1 MSHLYPFYKPINLHV
16 RDRISV
22 EDAER
27 QEMTA
32 REILRRL
39 KDRPGVVLAD
49 EVGMGKTFVALAVA
63 MSVAVA
69 NRRKRPVVVMVPPS
83 LQDKW
88 PRDFSL
94 FLSRCLPESLREPL
108 RYGKATRAEEF
119 LKYLD
124 DPLERRCAIIFV
136 THGAMSRGLS
146 DEWVKL
152 ALIRQALRHR
162 HDAQDL
168 KRDLCKILGSLLRLT
183 WMDNRYGSELW
194 SDLLREHPTNWL
206 SLLRKWEVT
215 FPSDERATVN
225 DDPVPRA
232 VVEALDRLNTDEL
245 FETLKR
251 IPRRQSDNF
260 SERLHGARR
269 AIQAALRPAWKAC
282 LQIAK
287 LRLPLLILDEAHH
300 LKNEDTQL
308 ASLFRSQQASED
320 IEEVEKGALAGV
332 FERMLFLTA
341 TPFQLGH
348 NELCAVLDRFKGTA
362 WNLPRHGKQWFDDK
376 LITVGKALDAAQ
388 EAALRLD
395 DAWGRLKQEH
405 RSING
410 EIIDDIEKWWA
421 TVHAR
426 TDNPSELERVL
437 RCYQTAHDKMR
448 EAEQVLKPWVI
459 RHLKPRRL
467 PAPNQAI
474 SRRVRLP
481 GRAILDGHQSERATG
496 LEIMEEAVVPFLLA
510 ARATTCSSSSRA
522 LFAEGLASSYEA
534 FLHTRHASQ
543 LRTDPRVLD
552 GDDNAS
558 DREGDD
564 EEMAWYLEH
573 LDSLVPKNLATVS
586 MTHPKVAAT
595 ARRVVETWR
604 LGEKILVFCHFIA
617 TGKALRRAI
626 SHAIR
631 EDICQLGSL
640 KLECKPSLVLQELDR
655 IGKRFFDED
664 SPVRRSCDSAVADS
678 LKAYPSLA
686 ERRDDLS
693 DAVRRVV
700 RTPSFLVRFFPL
712 HKGKLLESDMQQAM
726 QTPDQSGMT
735 LSTLLHD
742 FFRFLETQCDS
753 VGRDA
758 FIEAACKVQ
767 TGSQVE
773 RGSQALYGDDEL
785 QGEDSRLLLPNVRL
799 VNGTTD
805 QETRQR
811 LMLAFNTPFYPEIL
825 VASSVMAEGVDLHL
839 NCRHIIHHDL
849 CWNPSTLEQRTGRV
863 DRVGAK
869 AERSG
874 KSINVYLPYLSET
887 QDEKMFKVVTDRER
901 WFSVVMGE
909 KYDITEKATERLS
922 RRIPL
927 PESVAHHLAL
937 RLEVHGREPVQS
949 ANPEL
954 KTAVS
959 FEGAN

>member
-1 MSHLYPFYKPINLHV
+1 MSHLYPFYRHINLHV
-16 RDRISV
+16 KDRISP

-27 QEMTA
+27 QERTA
-32 REILRRL
+32 KAILRRL
-39 KDRPGVVLAD
+39 KEQPGVVLAD

-88 PRDFSL
+88 ARDFSL
-94 FLSRCLPESLREPL
+94 FMSRCLPASIGKSIC
-108 RYGKATRAEEF
+108 YGKATCAEEF

-124 DPLERRCAIIFV
+124 DPLERRCAVIFV

-152 ALIRQALRHR
+152 ALIRQALHRRH
-162 HDAQDL
+162 ATQDL
-168 KRDLCKILGSLLRLT
+168 KRDLCKILGSLLRLK
-183 WMDNRYGSELW
+183 WMDNRYGYELW
-194 SDLLREHPTNWL
+194 SDLLREHPSNWL
-206 SLLRKWEVT
+206 TLLRKWEVP
-215 FPSDERATVN
+215 FQPDEVALMD

-232 VVEALDRLNTDEL
+232 VVDALVRLNTDEL

-260 SERLHGARR
+260 ADRLQDTRR
-269 AIQAALRPAWKAC
+269 AIQAVLRPAWTEC

-308 ASLFRSQQASED
+308 ASLFRSQKASDD

-348 NELCAVLDRFKGTA
+348 SELCAVLDRFKGIA
-362 WNLPRHGKQWFDDK
+362 WNLPHHGKQWFEDK
-376 LITVGKALDAAQ
+376 LIAVRKALDAAQ
-388 EAALRLD
+388 ESALRLD

-405 RSING
+405 LSING
-410 EIIDDIEKWWA
+410 QIIEDIEKWWK
-421 TVHAR
+421 TVHSR
-426 TDNPSELERVL
+426 TDNPAEVERVL
-437 RCYQTAHDKMR
+437 RCYQTSHDKMR
-448 EAEQVLKPWVI
+448 EAEQLLKPWVI
-459 RHLKPRRL
+459 RHLKPRQL
-467 PAPNQAI
+467 PTPNHSI
-474 SRRVRLP
+474 SRRIRLP
-481 GRAILDGHQSERATG
+481 GRAIVDGAAGELING
-496 LEIMEEAVVPFLLA
+496 LEVTGEAVFPFLLA
-510 ARATTCSSSSRA
+510 ARATTCSSNNRA

-534 FLHTRHASQ
+534 FLHTRHESQ
-543 LRTDPRVLD
+543 LRAVSKAIDI
-552 GDDNAS
+552 DDDAS
-558 DREGDD
+558 AEVSGDD
-564 EEMAWYLEH
+564 ELSWYLDQ
-573 LDSLVPKNLATVS
+573 LDSFVPRNLATAS
-586 MTHPKVAAT
+586 MTHPKLAAT

-604 LGEKILVFCHFIA
+604 RGEKVLVFCHFIA

-626 SHAIR
+626 SHAIK
-631 EDICQLGSL
+631 EDISQLGAMKL
-640 KLECKPSLVLQELDR
+640 KCKPSLVFEELDR

-664 SPVRRSCDSAVADS
+664 SPVRRSCDSEVANI

-686 ERRDDLS
+686 ERSDDLS
-693 DAVRRVV
+693 DAARRVV

-712 HKGKLLESDMQQAM
+712 HKGKLRESDMQQALR
-726 QTPDQSGMT
+726 TPDQSGMT

-742 FFRFLETQCDS
+742 FFRFLETHCDS
-753 VGRDA
+753 VGRNA

-773 RGSQALYGDDEL
+773 RGKQAIYADDEL
-785 QGEDSRLLLPNVRL
+785 QGEDSRFLLPNVRL

-869 AERSG
+869 AERCG
-874 KSINVYLPYLSET
+874 KSIYVYLPYLSET

-909 KYDITEKATERLS
+909 KYDLTEKATEKLS

-927 PESVAHHLAL
+927 PESVAHQLAL
-937 RLEVHGREPVQS
+937 RLEVHG
-949 ANPEL
+949 
-954 KTAVS
+954 
-959 FEGAN
+959 

>member
-1 MSHLYPFYKPINLHV
+1 MSHFYPFHRHINLHV
-16 RDRISV
+16 KDRISP

-27 QEMTA
+27 QERTA
-32 REILRRL
+32 KEILRRL
-39 KDRPGVVLAD
+39 KDQPGVVLAD

-94 FLSRCLPESLREPL
+94 FLSRCLPASQGKSI
-108 RYGKATRAEEF
+108 RYGKAICAEEF

-124 DPLERRCAIIFV
+124 DPLERRCSIIFV

-152 ALIRQALRHR
+152 ALIRQALHRRH
-162 HDAQDL
+162 ATQDL
-168 KRDLCKILGSLLRLT
+168 KRDLCKILGSLLRLK

-194 SDLLREHPTNWL
+194 SDLLREHPSNWL
-206 SLLRKWEVT
+206 SLLRKWDVP
-215 FPSDERATVN
+215 FQPDEIALMD

-232 VVEALDRLNTDEL
+232 VVDALDRLNTDEL

-260 SERLHGARR
+260 ADRLQDTRR
-269 AIQAALRPAWKAC
+269 AIQAALRPAWKEC

-308 ASLFRSQQASED
+308 ASLFRSQKASDD

-348 NELCAVLDRFKGTA
+348 SELCAVLDRFKGIA
-362 WNLPRHGKQWFDDK
+362 WNLPHHGKPWFEDK
-376 LITVGKALDAAQ
+376 LMAVRKALDAAQ
-388 EAALRLD
+388 ESALRLD
-395 DAWGRLKQEH
+395 DAWGRLRHEH
-405 RSING
+405 LFIDG
-410 EIIDDIEKWWA
+410 QIIADIEHWWEM
-421 TVHAR
+421 VHGR
-426 TDNPSELERVL
+426 TDNPAEVERVL
-437 RCYQTAHDKMR
+437 RCYQTAHDNMR
-448 EAEQVLKPWVI
+448 EAERLLKPWVI
-459 RHLKPRRL
+459 RHLKPRQL
-467 PAPNQAI
+467 PKPNESI
-474 SRRVRLP
+474 SRRMRLP
-481 GRAILDGHQSERATG
+481 GRAIVDGSEGELING
-496 LEIMEEAVVPFLLA
+496 LEVTGEAVVPFLLA
-510 ARATTCSSSSRA
+510 ARATTYSSNNRA

-534 FLHTRHASQ
+534 FLHTRHESE
-543 LRTDPRVLD
+543 LRAESKAIDL
-552 GDDNAS
+552 
-558 DREGDD
+558 DD
-564 EEMAWYLEH
+564 EASPEVSLDDELTWYLEQ
-573 LDSLVPKNLATVS
+573 LDSFVPKNLTSAS
-586 MTHPKVAAT
+586 MNHPKVAAT

-604 LGEKILVFCHFIA
+604 RGEKVLVFCHFIA

-626 SHAIR
+626 SHVIKEEISR
-631 EDICQLGSL
+631 LGSM
-640 KLECKPSLVLQELDR
+640 KLECEPSAVFEELDR

-664 SPVRRSCDSAVADS
+664 SPVRRSCDAEVANI
-678 LKAYPSLA
+678 LKTYPSLV
-686 ERRDDLS
+686 EPSGHLQ

-712 HKGKLLESDMQQAM
+712 HKGKLQESDMQQAL

-735 LSTLLHD
+735 LNKLLGD
-742 FFRFLETQCDS
+742 FFQFLEVQCDS
-753 VGRDA
+753 VGRNA
-758 FIEAACKVQ
+758 FIEAVSRIQ
-767 TGSQVE
+767 TGSQIE
-773 RGSQALYGDDEL
+773 RGRPAIYADDEL

-869 AERSG
+869 AERCG
-874 KSINVYLPYLSET
+874 KSIYVYLPYLSET
-887 QDEKMFKVVTDRER
+887 QDEKMFRVVTDRER

-909 KYDITEKATERLS
+909 KYDITEKTTEKLS

-927 PESVAHHLAL
+927 PESVAHQLAL
-937 RLEVHGREPVQS
+937 RLEVHG
-949 ANPEL
+949 
-954 KTAVS
+954 
-959 FEGAN
+959 

>member
-1 MSHLYPFYKPINLHV
+1 MSHLYPFYRHINLHV
-16 RDRISV
+16 KDRISP

-27 QEMTA
+27 QERTA
-32 REILRRL
+32 KAILRRL
-39 KDRPGVVLAD
+39 KDQPGVVLAD

-88 PRDFSL
+88 ARDFSL
-94 FLSRCLPESLREPL
+94 FMSRCLPASIGKSIC
-108 RYGKATRAEEF
+108 YGKATCAEEF

-124 DPLERRCAIIFV
+124 DPLERRCTVIFV

-152 ALIRQALRHR
+152 ALIRQALHRRH
-162 HDAQDL
+162 ATQDL
-168 KRDLCKILGSLLRLT
+168 KRDLCKILGSLLRLK
-183 WMDNRYGSELW
+183 WMDNRYGYELW
-194 SDLLREHPTNWL
+194 SDLLREHPSNWL
-206 SLLRKWEVT
+206 TLLRKWEVP
-215 FPSDERATVN
+215 FQPDEVALMD

-232 VVEALDRLNTDEL
+232 VVDALVRLNTDEL

-260 SERLHGARR
+260 SDRLQDTRR
-269 AIQAALRPAWKAC
+269 AIQAVLRPAWKEC

-308 ASLFRSQQASED
+308 ASLFRSQKASDD

-332 FERMLFLTA
+332 FERLLFLTA

-348 NELCAVLDRFKGTA
+348 SELCAVLDRFKGIA
-362 WNLPRHGKQWFDDK
+362 WNLPHHGKQWFEDK
-376 LITVGKALDAAQ
+376 LIAVRKALDAAQ
-388 EAALRLD
+388 ESALRLD

-405 RSING
+405 LSING
-410 EIIDDIEKWWA
+410 QIIEDIEKWWK
-421 TVHAR
+421 TVHGR
-426 TDNPSELERVL
+426 PDNPAEVERVL
-437 RCYQTAHDKMR
+437 RCYQTSHDKMR
-448 EAEQVLKPWVI
+448 EAEQLLKPWVI
-459 RHLKPRRL
+459 RHLKPRQL
-467 PAPNQAI
+467 PTPNHSI
-474 SRRVRLP
+474 SRRIRLP
-481 GRAILDGHQSERATG
+481 GRAIVDGAAGELING
-496 LEIMEEAVVPFLLA
+496 LEVTGEAVFPFLLA
-510 ARATTCSSSSRA
+510 ARATTCSSNNRA

-534 FLHTRHASQ
+534 FLHTRHESQ
-543 LRTDPRVLD
+543 LRAVSKAIDI
-552 GDDNAS
+552 DDDAS
-558 DREGDD
+558 AEVSGDD
-564 EEMAWYLEH
+564 ELSWYLDQ
-573 LDSLVPKNLATVS
+573 LDSFVPRNLATAS

-604 LGEKILVFCHFIA
+604 RGEKVLVFCHFIA

-626 SHAIR
+626 SHAIK
-631 EDICQLGSL
+631 EDISQLGAMKL
-640 KLECKPSLVLQELDR
+640 KCKPSLVFEELDR

-664 SPVRRSCDSAVADS
+664 SPVRRSCDSEVANI

-686 ERRDDLS
+686 ERSDDLS
-693 DAVRRVV
+693 DAARRVV

-712 HKGKLLESDMQQAM
+712 HKGKLRESDMQQALR
-726 QTPDQSGMT
+726 TPDQSGMT

-742 FFRFLETQCDS
+742 FFRFLETHCDS
-753 VGRDA
+753 VGRNA

-767 TGSQVE
+767 TGSQIE
-773 RGSQALYGDDEL
+773 RGKQAIYAHDEL
-785 QGEDSRLLLPNVRL
+785 QGEDSRFLLPNVRL

-869 AERSG
+869 AERCG
-874 KSINVYLPYLSET
+874 KSIYVYLPYLSET

-909 KYDITEKATERLS
+909 KYDLTEKATEKLS

-927 PESVAHHLAL
+927 PESVAHQLAL
-937 RLEVHGREPVQS
+937 RLEVHG
-949 ANPEL
+949 
-954 KTAVS
+954 
-959 FEGAN
+959 

>member
-1 MSHLYPFYKPINLHV
+1 MSHFYPFYRDINLHV
-16 RDRISV
+16 KDRISP

-27 QEMTA
+27 QERTA
-32 REILRRL
+32 KEILRRL
-39 KDRPGVVLAD
+39 KDQPGVVLAD

-88 PRDFSL
+88 PRDLSL
-94 FLSRCLPESLREPL
+94 FLSRCLPDSRSQSI
-108 RYGKATRAEEF
+108 RYGKATCAEEF
-119 LKYLD
+119 LKYL
-124 DPLERRCAIIFV
+124 EQRAIIFV
-136 THGAMSRGLS
+136 TYGAMSRGLS

-152 ALIRQALRHR
+152 ALIRQALHRRH
-162 HDAQDL
+162 ATQDL

-183 WMDNRYGSELW
+183 WMDNRYGSDLW
-194 SDLLREHPTNWL
+194 SDLLREYPGNWL
-206 SLLRKWEVT
+206 TLLRKWEVP
-215 FPSDERATVN
+215 FQADGVASVDN
-225 DDPVPRA
+225 DPVPVPRA
-232 VVEALDRLNTDEL
+232 VVDALDRVNTDEL
-245 FETLKR
+245 FEALKK

-260 SERLHGARR
+260 ADRLQDARR
-269 AIQAALRPAWKAC
+269 AIQAALRPMWKEC
-282 LQIAK
+282 LQIAN

-300 LKNEDTQL
+300 LKNGDTQL
-308 ASLFRSQQASED
+308 ASLFRSQQASND
-320 IEEVEKGALAGV
+320 IDEVEKGALAGV

-348 NELCAVLDRFKGTA
+348 SELCAVLDRFKGIK
-362 WNLPRHGKQWFDDK
+362 WNLPHRGKQWFEDK
-376 LITVGKALDAAQ
+376 LGAVRKTLDAAQ
-388 EAALRLD
+388 ESALRLD
-395 DAWGRLKQEH
+395 DAWGRLRDEH
-405 RSING
+405 LAVDG
-410 EIIDDIEKWWA
+410 QIIDDIEKWWE
-421 TVHAR
+421 TVHSR
-426 TDNPSELERVL
+426 RDNPAEVERVL
-437 RCYQTAHDKMR
+437 RCYQAAHDKMR
-448 EAEQVLKPWVI
+448 EAEQLLKPWVI
-459 RHLKPRRL
+459 RHLKPRQL
-467 PAPNQAI
+467 PTPNHSI
-474 SRRVRLP
+474 SRRIRLP
-481 GRAILDGHQSERATG
+481 GRAIVDEAAGKLVNG
-496 LEIMEEAVVPFLLA
+496 LEVTGEAIVPFLLA
-510 ARATTCSSSSRA
+510 ARATTCSSNSRA

-534 FLHTRHASQ
+534 FLHTRHESELRAVTKAIDIDDDASAE
-543 LRTDPRVLD
+543 V
-552 GDDNAS
+552 S
-558 DREGDD
+558 GDD
-564 EEMAWYLEH
+564 ELAWYLDQ
-573 LDSLVPKNLATVS
+573 LDSFVPRNLATAS

-604 LGEKILVFCHFIA
+604 RGEKMLVFCHFIA

-626 SHAIR
+626 SHAIK
-631 EDICQLGSL
+631 EEISELGSM
-640 KLECKPSLVLQELDR
+640 KLECKPSLVFEELDR

-664 SPVRRSCDSAVADS
+664 SPVRRSCDSEVENI

-686 ERRDDLS
+686 DRSGDLS
-693 DAVRRVV
+693 DAARRVV

-712 HKGKLLESDMQQAM
+712 HKGKLLESDMQQALR
-726 QTPDQSGMT
+726 TPDQLGMT

-742 FFRFLETQCDS
+742 FFRFLETHCDS
-753 VGRDA
+753 VSRNA

-773 RGSQALYGDDEL
+773 RGRQAIYKDDEL
-785 QGEDSRLLLPNVRL
+785 QGEDSHLLLPNVRL

-805 QETRQR
+805 HETRQR

-874 KSINVYLPYLSET
+874 KSIYVYLPYLSET

-909 KYDITEKATERLS
+909 KYDLTEKATERLS

-927 PESVAHHLAL
+927 PESLAHQLAL
-937 RLEVHGREPVQS
+937 RLEV
-949 ANPEL
+949 
-954 KTAVS
+954 
-959 FEGAN
+959 

>member
-1 MSHLYPFYKPINLHV
+1 MSHFYPFHRHINLHV
-16 RDRISV
+16 KDRISP

-27 QEMTA
+27 QEGTA
-32 REILRRL
+32 KEILRRL
-39 KDRPGVVLAD
+39 KDQPGVVLAD

-94 FLSRCLPESLREPL
+94 FLSRCLPESIGKSI
-108 RYGKATRAEEF
+108 RYGKATCAEEF

-124 DPLERRCAIIFV
+124 DPLERRCSIIFV

-152 ALIRQALRHR
+152 ALIRQALRRR
-162 HDAQDL
+162 HGAEDL
-168 KRDLCKILGSLLRLT
+168 KRDLCKILGSLLRLK
-183 WMDNRYGSELW
+183 WIDARYGSELW
-194 SDLLREHPTNWL
+194 SDLLREHPNNWL
-206 SLLRKWEVT
+206 SLLSKWEIPFESGEVFRT
-215 FPSDERATVN
+215 D

-232 VVEALDRLNTDEL
+232 VVDALDRLNTDEL
-245 FETLKR
+245 FEALQK
-251 IPRRQSDNF
+251 IPRRQSENF
-260 SERLHGARR
+260 TERLHDARR
-269 AIQAALRPAWKAC
+269 AIQAALRPAWKDC
-282 LQIAK
+282 LQMAK

-308 ASLFRSQQASED
+308 ASLFRSQKASDD
-320 IEEVEKGALAGV
+320 IEEVEKGALPGV

-348 NELCAVLDRFKGTA
+348 SELCAVLDRFKGIA
-362 WNLPRHGKQWFDDK
+362 WNLPHHGKQWFEDK
-376 LITVGKALDAAQ
+376 LIAVRKALDAAQ
-388 EAALRLD
+388 ESALRLD
-395 DAWGRLKQEH
+395 DAWGRLKHEH
-405 RSING
+405 LSIDG
-410 EIIDDIEKWWA
+410 QAIQDIEKWWG
-421 TVHAR
+421 TVHGR
-426 TDNPSELERVL
+426 SDNPAEVERVL
-437 RCYQTAHDKMR
+437 RCYQTAHDNMR
-448 EAEQVLKPWVI
+448 EAERLLKPWVI
-459 RHLKPRRL
+459 RHLKPRQL
-467 PAPNQAI
+467 PAPNHSI
-474 SRRVRLP
+474 SRRIRLP
-481 GRAILDGHQSERATG
+481 GRAIVDGSEGELING
-496 LEIMEEAVVPFLLA
+496 LEVTGEAVVPFLLA
-510 ARATTCSSSSRA
+510 ARATTYSSNNRA

-534 FLHTRHASQ
+534 FLHTRHESE
-543 LRTDPRVLD
+543 LRAESRAIDLD
-552 GDDNAS
+552 DDATAEVS
-558 DREGDD
+558 FDD
-564 EEMAWYLEH
+564 ELTWYLDQ
-573 LDSLVPKNLATVS
+573 LDTFVPKNLTSAS

-604 LGEKILVFCHFIA
+604 RGEKVLVFCHFIA

-626 SHAIR
+626 SHVIKEEISR
-631 EDICQLGSL
+631 LGSM
-640 KLECKPSLVLQELDR
+640 KLECKPSAVFEELDR

-664 SPVRRSCDSAVADS
+664 SPVRRSCDAEVANI
-678 LKAYPSLA
+678 LKAYPSLV
-686 ERRDDLS
+686 EPSGHLQ

-712 HKGKLLESDMQQAM
+712 HKGKLQESDMQQAL

-735 LSTLLHD
+735 LNKLLGD
-742 FFRFLETQCDS
+742 FFQFLEVQCDS
-753 VGRDA
+753 VGRNA
-758 FIEAACKVQ
+758 FIEAVSRIQ

-773 RGSQALYGDDEL
+773 RGRLAMYADDEL

-869 AERSG
+869 AERCG
-874 KSINVYLPYLSET
+874 KSIYVYLPYLSET
-887 QDEKMFKVVTDRER
+887 QDEKMFRVVTDRER

-909 KYDITEKATERLS
+909 KYDLTEKTTEKLS

-927 PESVAHHLAL
+927 PESVAHQLAL
-937 RLEVHGREPVQS
+937 RLEVHG
-949 ANPEL
+949 
-954 KTAVS
+954 
-959 FEGAN
+959 

>member
-1 MSHLYPFYKPINLHV
+1 MSHFYPFHRHINLHV
-16 RDRISV
+16 KDRISP

-27 QEMTA
+27 QERTA
-32 REILRRL
+32 KEILRRL
-39 KDRPGVVLAD
+39 KDQPGVVLAD

-69 NRRKRPVVVMVPPS
+69 NRRRRPVVVMVPPS
-83 LQDKW
+83 LQAKW

-94 FLSRCLPESLREPL
+94 FLSRCLPDSISRTI
-108 RYGKATRAEEF
+108 RYGKATCAEEF

-124 DPLERRCAIIFV
+124 DPLERRCSIIFV

-152 ALIRQALRHR
+152 ALIRQALHRRH
-162 HDAQDL
+162 ATQNL
-168 KRDLCKILGSLLRLT
+168 KRDLCKILGSLLRLK

-194 SDLLREHPTNWL
+194 SDLLREHPSNWL
-206 SLLRKWEVT
+206 TLLRKWEV
-215 FPSDERATVN
+215 PLQPDEGALM
-225 DDPVPRA
+225 DDAPVPRA
-232 VVEALDRLNTDEL
+232 VVDALDRLNTDEL

-260 SERLHGARR
+260 ADRLQDARKV
-269 AIQAALRPAWKAC
+269 IQAALRPAWKEC
-282 LQIAK
+282 LQTAK

-308 ASLFRSQQASED
+308 ASLFRSQKASD
-320 IEEVEKGALAGV
+320 IEEIEKGALAGV

-348 NELCAVLDRFKGTA
+348 SELCAVLDRFKGIA
-362 WNLPRHGKQWFDDK
+362 WNLPHHGKPWFEDK
-376 LITVGKALDAAQ
+376 LMAVRKALDAAQ

-395 DAWGRLKQEH
+395 DAWGRLKHEH
-405 RSING
+405 LSING
-410 EIIDDIEKWWA
+410 QTIQDIEKWWG
-421 TVHAR
+421 TVHGR
-426 TDNPSELERVL
+426 SDNPAEVERVL
-437 RCYQTAHDKMR
+437 RCYQATHDKMR
-448 EAEQVLKPWVI
+448 EAERLLKPWVI
-459 RHLKPRRL
+459 RHLKPRQL
-467 PAPNQAI
+467 PKPNESI
-474 SRRVRLP
+474 SRRIRLP
-481 GRAILDGHQSERATG
+481 GRAIVDDSKEELVNG
-496 LEIMEEAVVPFLLA
+496 LEVTGEAVVPFLLA
-510 ARATTCSSSSRA
+510 ARATTCSSNSRA

-534 FLHTRHASQ
+534 FLHTRHESE
-543 LRTDPRVLD
+543 LRAESKALD
-552 GDDNAS
+552 LDDDVSA
-558 DREGDD
+558 EGPLDD
-564 EEMAWYLEH
+564 ELTWYLDQ
-573 LDSLVPKNLATVS
+573 LDSFVPRNLTTAS
-586 MTHPKVAAT
+586 ITHPKVAAT

-604 LGEKILVFCHFIA
+604 RGEKVLVFCHFIA

-626 SHAIR
+626 SHVIKD
-631 EDICQLGSL
+631 EISCLGSM
-640 KLECKPSLVLQELDR
+640 KLECEPSAVFEELDR

-664 SPVRRSCDSAVADS
+664 SPVRRSCDVQVSNI
-678 LKAYPSLA
+678 LKGYPSLL
-686 ERRDDLS
+686 ERSDDLS
-693 DAVRRVV
+693 DAARRVV

-712 HKGKLLESDMQQAM
+712 HKGKLLEGDMQQAF
-726 QTPDQSGMT
+726 QTSDQSGMT
-735 LSTLLHD
+735 LSRLLHD

-753 VGRDA
+753 VGRND

-773 RGSQALYGDDEL
+773 RGKQAMYADDEL

-799 VNGTTD
+799 VNGTTN

-874 KSINVYLPYLSET
+874 KSIYVYLPYLSET
-887 QDEKMFKVVTDRER
+887 QDEKMFRVVTDRER

-909 KYDITEKATERLS
+909 KYDLTEKATERLS

-927 PESVAHHLAL
+927 PESVAHQLAL
-937 RLEVHGREPVQS
+937 RLEV
-949 ANPEL
+949 
-954 KTAVS
+954 
-959 FEGAN
+959 